1 MTPPKSTRLTRTTNS
16 NVRAIPTATVKR
28 MLPPHVKPANE
39 RRPRV
44 NNAELLAHARPLR
57 PFNPFGV
64 PELLI
69 ADSGRELCFREVG
82 QVIRSAI
89 KGLIAEHDTL
99 RRDAGDDPPGAST
112 P

>member
-1 MTPPKSTRLTRTTNS
+1 MTPPKGTRRTRTTNS

-28 MLPPHVKPANE
+28 MLTPHVKPADE
-39 RRPRV
+39 RRAHAD
-44 NNAELLAHARPLR
+44 NAKPIARARPLR
-57 PFNPFGV
+57 SFNPFGV

-89 KGLIAEHDTL
+89 KGLNAEHDTL